1 MGNTI
6 VIEVHGLSRVYRLKS
21 GEEVRAV
28 DGVDL
33 MIPEGEFLTVIG
45 ASGSGKTTLLN
56 LLGGLDKPT
65 AGRVIVDGVEVSGL
79 SETELV
85 KFRREKV
92 GFVFQSFNLIP
103 TLTAIENV
111 EAALAPTGMTK
122 AERVERVTSL
132 LESVG
137 LKGKGGRL
145 PVELS
150 SGEQQRVAI
159 ARAFANEPKILL
171 LDEPTGN
178 LDTVTGKEIMK
189 LCNEASKKRGQTV
202 VAVTHAGYVKE
213 YTDRLLYM
221 RDGKVSNTTPE
232 AELEEP
238 VSQVFGTS
246 EAD

>member
-1 MGNTI
+1 MGNMN

-33 MIPEGEFLTVIG
+33 MVSEGEFLTVIG

-56 LLGGLDKPT
+56 LLGGLDKPS
-65 AGRVIVDGVEVSGL
+65 AGRVVVDGVEVSGL
-79 SETELV
+79 GEADLV
-85 KFRREKV
+85 RFRREKV

-103 TLTAIENV
+103 TLTAVENV
-111 EAALAPTGMTK
+111 EAALAPTGMAKT
-122 AERVERVTSL
+122 ERVERSMSL
-132 LESVG
+132 LKSVG
-137 LKGKGGRL
+137 LKGKVGRL

-150 SGEQQRVAI
+150 AGEQQRVAI
-159 ARAFANEPKILL
+159 ARAFANEPKVLL

-178 LDTVTGKEIMK
+178 LDTVTGKEIMR
-189 LCNEASKKRGQTV
+189 LCHEASKKRGQTV

-221 RDGKVSNTTPE
+221 RDGKVYGTAPE
-232 AELEEP
+232 AELDEP
-238 VSQVFGTS
+238 VS
-246 EAD
+246 

>member
-1 MGNTI
+1 MEVGNVN

-33 MIPEGEFLTVIG
+33 MVPEGQFLTVIG

-65 AGRVIVDGVEVSGL
+65 SGKVVVDGVAVSGL
-79 SETELV
+79 GEAELV
-85 KFRREKV
+85 RFRREKV

-103 TLTAIENV
+103 TLTAAENV
-111 EAALAPTGMTK
+111 EAALAPTGMAK
-122 AERVERVTSL
+122 AERVERSMSL
-132 LESVG
+132 LESVS
-137 LKGKGGRL
+137 LKGKGSRL

-150 SGEQQRVAI
+150 AGEQQRVAI
-159 ARAFANEPKILL
+159 ARAFANAPRVLL

-178 LDTVTGKEIMK
+178 LDTATGKEIMK
-189 LCNEASKKRGQTV
+189 LCHEVSRKQGQTV
-202 VAVTHAGYVKE
+202 LAVTHAGYVRE

-221 RDGKVSNTTPE
+221 RDGKVSNDTPE
-232 AELEEP
+232 QELED
-238 VSQVFGTS
+238 S
-246 EAD
+246 A